1 MRFAGNRLLR
11 RKSRR
16 LPPEN
21 EKWAKSYAEA
31 ESRSQELADRLHQ
44 TQKRLNAVKRWLSRE
59 NPQTMYRVIKPK
71 SENSTAPGV
80 TANHDTSVVK
90 SAVTVIADAMLGDK
104 DAVQLVARS
113 GEDGLETAKTW
124 ILMTKLDKEALR
136 TKALLRDI

>member
-1 MRFAGNRLLR
+1 
-11 RKSRR
+11 
-16 LPPEN
+16 
-21 EKWAKSYAEA
+21 
-31 ESRSQELADRLHQ
+31 
-44 TQKRLNAVKRWLSRE
+44 
-59 NPQTMYRVIKPK
+59 MYRVIRPKPG
-71 SENSTAPGV
+71 NSTAPGV

-124 ILMTKLDKEALR
+124 TLMTKLDKEALR